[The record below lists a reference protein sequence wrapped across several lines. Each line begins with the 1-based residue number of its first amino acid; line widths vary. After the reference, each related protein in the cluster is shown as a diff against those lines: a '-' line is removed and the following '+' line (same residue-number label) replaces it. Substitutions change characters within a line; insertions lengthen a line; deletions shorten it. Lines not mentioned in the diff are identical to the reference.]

1 MDDLTVGA
9 VAKRHLI
16 EDDLPPDRGEV
27 GRAGPL
33 DHGRLGGE
41 QLAELGDGRAALLV
55 GVVELDQGLHGGEEG
70 GQEQQVGGQLAH
82 GDAPA
87 GRHRATHPEEHGLGG
102 DADGLA
108 ARPVERVGPGGPEV
122 GVAVADDDIAVLGDA
137 GVPAVVGRDHPD
149 PGQRLREVAEEIA
162 DAVPHGA
169 VVGRGPAPEPHRGR
183 HRGRHRGHQGD
194 DGQQRVVA
202 EQQTGDH
209 HQGQGLHREVDD
221 PLLEQHRQGLDV
233 RGHPGQ
239 QHARLLVGVEV
250 HALALH
256 VGEGSDA
263 EALHQPLAEAAGER
277 GAHRAERGGDH
288 QQPRVRQGGGRPAR
302 CGCRPGSRRPHRS
315 ESGPARAV
323 WRPSRWRP
331 RTNATASRLR
341 CGRRNLRSPNC
352 RSDSSASRD
361 QATVGSGCSGSSSRT
376 CSTLFRRSPG
386 TSAWGR
392 PAAAAACTALGPL
405 RIPTGE
411 LNISQPTRPI
421 PSCGGSAGVRPVS
434 SVAPMSVRTRAYSGT
449 VASSSRWLPVA
460 ATRPPEMKTT
470 LSARAIVDS
479 R

>member
-1 MDDLTVGA
+1 MDDLAVGA
-9 VAKRHLI
+9 VAKRHPI
-16 EDDLPPDRGEV
+16 ENDLPPDRGKV

-33 DHGRLGGE
+33 GHRRLSGE

-137 GVPAVVGRDHPD
+137 GVPAVVGRDDPD
-149 PGQRLREVAEEIA
+149 PGQRLREVAEEFA
-162 DAVPHGA
+162 DPVPHGA

-202 EQQTGDH
+202 EEQTGDH

-288 QQPRVRQGGGRPAR
+288 QQSRIGQGRGRQDAAVAGQDAIVHADLGEDRSELYRHCLNSHQGEGRGQPVAVWPQEPPEPELPVRLVGLP
-302 CGCRPGSRRPHRS
+302 RPGHRRLGVLGLVQQDLLDP
-315 ESGPARAV
+315 GP
-323 WRPSRWRP
+323 
-331 RTNATASRLR
+331 
-341 CGRRNLRSPNC
+341 
-352 RSDSSASRD
+352 
-361 QATVGSGCSGSSSRT
+361 
-376 CSTLFRRSPG
+376 
-386 TSAWGR
+386 
-392 PAAAAACTALGPL
+392 
-405 RIPTGE
+405 
-411 LNISQPTRPI
+411 
-421 PSCGGSAGVRPVS
+421 
-434 SVAPMSVRTRAYSGT
+434 
-449 VASSSRWLPVA
+449 
-460 ATRPPEMKTT
+460 
-470 LSARAIVDS
+470 
-479 R
+479 